1 MSIPASG
8 GSNIALNVK
17 LEEVEGIVS
26 YFDEEHNDGKPKDV
40 GDGKVYKEYLM
51 TLTAEVK
58 RKNISWLDKV
68 KDEEADFLVI
78 LGKISDMALSY
89 IVQTTPLQL

>member
-1 MSIPASG
+1 M
-8 GSNIALNVK
+8 
-17 LEEVEGIVS
+17 EGIVS
-26 YFDEEHNDGKPKDV
+26 YFDEEHHDGKPKDV

-78 LGKISDMALSY
+78 LGKNIRHTGNSDSCVWEYSY
-89 IVQTTPLQL
+89 TEM